1 MERLRN
7 NLTSFCAFSISRG
20 WRRGLEGGSL
30 LPGPRCTRYG
40 DFVGFGYQDTCAVT
54 LFGFQGFVDDF
65 GFHAGEQT
73 RRLKSGI
80 CAVCFFF
87 FFFFFF

>member
-7 NLTSFCAFSISRG
+7 NLTLFCAFSISRG

-40 DFVGFGYQDTCAVT
+40 DFVGFGYQDIYAVT

-73 RRLKSGI
+73 RRLKTGF
-80 CAVCFFF
+80 CAAIFFCFFF
-87 FFFFFF
+87 VFF